1 MTDPA
6 PTDDAAPAM
15 RAVVSLRAG
24 KGPGVSVPP
33 TLVFA
38 AAFALGVWWNAR
50 TPWPILAGSL
60 VEPLATAGAVGVAF
74 GVVVFAAGLVTFARA
89 RTGIMLQHAA
99 TQVVAIGPYRWSRNP
114 MYVGFVAIYTGAC
127 LFVNMAWPLLLLPMV
142 IVATNR
148 LVIAREERYMR
159 ETFGDTYL
167 AYTER
172 VPRWL

>member
-6 PTDDAAPAM
+6 PTDEAAPALP
-15 RAVVSLRAG
+15 AVVSLRSG

-33 TLVFA
+33 TLIFA

-50 TPWPILAGSL
+50 TPWSILTGSL
-60 VEPLATAGAVGVAF
+60 VDALEIAGAVGVAF
-74 GVVVFAAGLVTFARA
+74 GVVVFTAGLATFAKA

-127 LFVNMAWPLLLLPMV
+127 LFVNTAWPLLLLPLV
-142 IVATNR
+142 IVAINR

-159 ETFGDTYL
+159 KTFGDTYL
-167 AYTER
+167 TYTER